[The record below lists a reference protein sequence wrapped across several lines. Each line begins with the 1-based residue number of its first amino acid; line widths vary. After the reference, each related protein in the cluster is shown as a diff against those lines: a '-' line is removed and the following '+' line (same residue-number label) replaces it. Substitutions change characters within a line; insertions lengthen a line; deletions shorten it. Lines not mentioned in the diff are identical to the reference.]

1 MWNNRFRWNQKNEQ
15 EKSQELMRIIYNS
28 SIMRYDS
35 IEDQADMVEN
45 FIDRLTLSQNVKKED
60 IIEELYKR
68 WGYIIAGSAT
78 GVSEEQ
84 ATQKRDITPE
94 VPKPLQAI
102 GIRATDK
109 YKKKDENTVKE
120 VCELLSEGKNYSEIA
135 RELHIDRR
143 TVKNMA
149 VKYGFTK
156 E

>member
-15 EKSQELMRIIYNS
+15 EKSQDLMRIIHNS
-28 SIMRYDS
+28 PIMRYDN
-35 IEDQADMVEN
+35 IEDQADMVET
-45 FIDRLTLSQNVKKED
+45 FIDRLALSQNVKKED

-68 WGYIIAGSAT
+68 WEYIITGSTT
-78 GVSEEQ
+78 GLSEEQ
-84 ATQKRDITPE
+84 ATQKRNITPE

-109 YKKKDENTVKE
+109 YKKKDEYTVKE

-143 TVKNMA
+143 TVKKNA

>member
-45 FIDRLTLSQNVKKED
+45 FIDRLALSQNVKKED

-78 GVSEEQ
+78 GLSEEQ
-84 ATQKRDITPE
+84 ATKKRDITPE

-102 GIRATDK
+102 GIRETDK